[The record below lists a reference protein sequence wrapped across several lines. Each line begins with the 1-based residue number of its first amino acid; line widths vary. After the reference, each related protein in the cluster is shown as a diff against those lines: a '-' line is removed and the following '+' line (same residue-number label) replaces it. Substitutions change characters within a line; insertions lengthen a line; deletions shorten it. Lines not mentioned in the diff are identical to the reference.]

1 MFQIENNSFQT
12 IKVNFYK
19 SPKNRNFCPCF
30 MALFLIS
37 CFLANPAREERFLM
51 FYIEK
56 NAIEIFQTGQSML
69 FGQNW
74 ALFYFLFSGKSSQK
88 NAFRQQKSTFKLFAK
103 INHFYHFLFSSKSS
117 QGRTFFMFQIEKNAF
132 KTTKVNFSTSPKYR
146 NFPKGLVHA
155 LRPQM
160 AIVFIGCCWAA
171 SLRRLIER
179 ALSEL
184 DGICLSRGGYT
195 VLYLK
200 FNSQRNSYGYTQGGS
215 STVCRKTGN
224 EK

>member
-1 MFQIENNSFQT
+1 MLYGPFSHFL
-12 IKVNFYK
+12 FFGK
-19 SPKNRNFCPCF
+19 SSQGRTFFDVLHRKECYRNFPNGLVHAF
-30 MALFLIS
+30 WPKLGTFLIS
-37 CFLANPAREERFLM
+37 CFPANPVKR
-51 FYIEK
+51 
-56 NAIEIFQTGQSML
+56 ML
-69 FGQNW
+69 
-74 ALFYFLFSGKSSQK
+74 
-88 NAFRQQKSTFKLFAK
+88 FRQQKSTFKLFAK
-103 INHFYHFLFSSKSS
+103 IGHFSHFLFSSKSS

-155 LRPQM
+155 LRPKM